1 MSRLVMVGALAG
13 AAAACG
19 AGFNAAQYSSPDS
32 LYEASLSRYR
42 EGDCGDAIV
51 GLQRLT
57 FELPPRDP
65 RLAEVRYYLAECQLE
80 EGDRL
85 EAARSFRRV
94 ADEFPQHEL
103 APNALLHAG
112 DANRDLWR
120 NPELDPTY
128 GDAAMAVYRE
138 LLIRYPNSDAAGQGR
153 ERISELNEMFAEKEF
168 KTGRF
173 YMRLNAFDS
182 AIIYFKAVVERYPRS
197 SFAPKALMRLAEAYR
212 KIGYVE
218 ERREICSHLHQYY
231 PDTPDLAEE
240 CPADLTP

>member
-1 MSRLVMVGALAG
+1 MSRLAMVGALAG

-19 AGFNAAQYSSPDS
+19 AGFNAAEYSSPDS

-42 EGDCGDAIV
+42 DGHCGDAIV

-65 RLAEVRYYLAECQLE
+65 RLAEVRFYLAECHRDQ
-80 EGDRL
+80 GDRL
-85 EAARSFRRV
+85 EAARQFRRV

-103 APNALLHAG
+103 AADALLHAG

-128 GDAAMAVYRE
+128 GDAANALYRE
-138 LLIRYPNSDAAGQGR
+138 LLIRYPNSEAAGTAR
-153 ERISELNEMFAEKEF
+153 ERIAGLNEMFAEKEF

-173 YMRLNAFDS
+173 YMRLDAFDS
-182 AIIYFKAVVERYPRS
+182 AIIYFKAVVERYPRTS
-197 SFAPKALMRLAEAYR
+197 YAPRALMRLVEAYR
-212 KIGYVE
+212 EIGYVE
-218 ERREICSHLHQYY
+218 ERREICNHLHQYY
-231 PDTPDLAEE
+231 PDTPDLAEA
-240 CPADLTP
+240 CPADPTP

>member
-1 MSRLVMVGALAG
+1 MVGALAG

-32 LYEASLSRYR
+32 LYEASLSRYH
-42 EGDCGDAIV
+42 EGDCGDAII

-65 RLAEVRYYLAECQLE
+65 RLAEVRYYLAECQLDR
-80 EGDRL
+80 GDRL
-85 EAARSFRRV
+85 EAARQFRRV

-103 APNALLHAG
+103 APDALLHAG
-112 DANRDLWR
+112 DANRELWR

-128 GDAAMAVYRE
+128 GDAAMAIYRE
-138 LLIRYPNSDAAGQGR
+138 LLIRYPNSEAAGQAR
-153 ERISELNEMFAEKEF
+153 EQIGELNEMLAEKEF

-173 YMRLNAFDS
+173 YMRLSAFDS
-182 AIIYFKAVVERYPRS
+182 AILSFKRVVELYPRTT
-197 SFAPKALMRLAEAYR
+197 FAPKALMLLAEAYR

-240 CPADLTP
+240 CPADLAP